1 MKNTTDSSLTYP
13 ESRPMSPEQ
22 QMDVML
28 QQEMEVESK
37 ENKPSEL
44 DLEVL
49 PTVTPTPDM
58 INRMLASKGF
68 LKANGR
74 VTWGNVQR
82 IPKSKLH
89 HRAPNEDL
97 DVCMFAFS
105 T

>member
-1 MKNTTDSSLTYP
+1 MKNATDSGLTYP

-49 PTVTPTPDM
+49 SYRDPHPQHD
-58 INRMLASKGF
+58 K
-68 LKANGR
+68 
-74 VTWGNVQR
+74 
-82 IPKSKLH
+82 
-89 HRAPNEDL
+89 
-97 DVCMFAFS
+97 
-105 T
+105 

>member
-1 MKNTTDSSLTYP
+1 MKNATDSSLTYP

-58 INRMLASKGF
+58 INRILASI
-68 LKANGR
+68 L
-74 VTWGNVQR
+74 
-82 IPKSKLH
+82 KSKWQSHLGECSKNTKVQT
-89 HRAPNEDL
+89 PPQ
-97 DVCMFAFS
+97 S
-105 T
+105 TE